1 MGLPANSAV
10 ICFRSMRTT
19 CLLLALHRPLL
30 YPSIQ
35 ISALAWRWA
44 FMLQALYTHGG
55 FPASSLNSPIG
66 LDPEKIPRSAL
77 ASTVQSILCAA
88 ALSLPHNQGISRGRL
103 LLSKHV
109 PNWTGGRRRCKSEY
123 NLPTYTKVC
132 SLLTGVTSRLSTLP
146 NLHHFPAHSSNAL

>member
-19 CLLLALHRPLL
+19 CLLLALHRPPL

-44 FMLQALYTHGG
+44 FVLQALNTHGG
-55 FPASSLNSPIG
+55 FPASSLNSPIE

-109 PNWTGGRRRCKSEY
+109 PNWTGGLRRCKSEY
-123 NLPTYTKVC
+123 DLPTYTKVC
-132 SLLTGVTSRLSTLP
+132 SLLTGVMSRLSTLP
-146 NLHHFPAHSSNAL
+146 NLHHFPAHSSKAL